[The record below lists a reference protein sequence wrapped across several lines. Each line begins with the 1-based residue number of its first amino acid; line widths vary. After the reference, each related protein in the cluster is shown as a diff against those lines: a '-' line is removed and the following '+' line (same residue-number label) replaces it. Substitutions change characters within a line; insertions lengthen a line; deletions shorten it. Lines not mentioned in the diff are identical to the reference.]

1 MKDWSATAF
10 PIPVVAA
17 GAGSQPAE
25 EEDFDYLPMPSG
37 MDTFAPPRL
46 PDEIDPGARARAVA
60 TLEQLLAAMRDWRF
74 GSAGHPQ
81 LDLAGLDAASL
92 ALINDALGQGEVSA
106 RVDGDPALRIQE
118 TVFAGVWR
126 VIETDAAGARLA
138 DRIEACAMPAAVV
151 ARSRAGARATLV
163 PPAPPAG
170 VMNAP
175 AVLAELLHAVE
186 KYRQGAAAHIVNLT
200 LLPMNPADLAWLVE
214 VLGVGPT
221 VILSRGYG
229 NCRITATA
237 LANTWWVQ
245 YFNSADTLILN
256 TIEVTD
262 LPDVAPAAADDFA
275 DSIERLAEWTAALCE
290 A

>member
-1 MKDWSATAF
+1 MKAWSANAF

-17 GAGSQPAE
+17 GPGSQP
-25 EEDFDYLPMPSG
+25 EEDEALDYLPLPSG

-46 PDEIDPGARARAVA
+46 PDHIDPASRATAVA
-60 TLEQLLAAMRDWRF
+60 TLQGLLAAMRAWTF
-74 GSAGHPQ
+74 GTPGHPVV
-81 LDLAGLDAASL
+81 DLAPLDGASL

-106 RVDGDPALRIQE
+106 RVLGETELRIQE
-118 TVFAGVWR
+118 TVFAGIWR
-126 VIETDAAGARLA
+126 VVETDRGGRRLS
-138 DRIEACAMPAAVV
+138 DRIEACAMPAEVIT
-151 ARSRAGARATLV
+151 RSLEAAQAAIAAPT
-163 PPAPPAG
+163 PPQG

-175 AVLAELLHAVE
+175 AVLNELLHAVAT
-186 KYRQGAAAHIVNLT
+186 RRPGAAAHIVNLT

-237 LANTWWVQ
+237 LARTWWVQ

-256 TIEVTD
+256 TLEVTE
-262 LPDVAPAAADDFA
+262 LPDVAPAAADDFG
-275 DSIERLAEWTAALCE
+275 DSIARLEEWIATLCD

>member
-1 MKDWSATAF
+1 MKAWSANAF
-10 PIPVVAA
+10 PIPVVAV

-25 EEDFDYLPMPSG
+25 DEDFDYLPMPSG

-46 PDEIDPGARARAVA
+46 PDQIDPAARATAVA
-60 TLEQLLAAMRDWRF
+60 TLEGLLAAMRAWSF
-74 GSAGHPQ
+74 GSAGHPVV
-81 LDLAGLDAASL
+81 DLGGLDSTSL

-106 RVDGDPALRIQE
+106 RVDGSPALRIQE
-118 TVFAGVWR
+118 TVFAGIWR
-126 VIETDAAGARLA
+126 VIETDAAGRRLA
-138 DRIEACAMPAAVV
+138 DRIEACAMPAEVA
-151 ARSRAGARATLV
+151 ARSRAAARAALT
-163 PPAPPAG
+163 PPPPPVG

-175 AVLAELLHAVE
+175 AVLAELLHAVD
-186 KYRQGAAAHIVNLT
+186 KHRAGSAAHIVNLT
-200 LLPMNPADLAWLVE
+200 LLPMNPADLTWLVE

-256 TIEVTD
+256 TIEVTA

-275 DSIERLAEWTAALCE
+275 DSIARLAEWTAALCE